1 MYDIIVASGIPIAAI
16 VVLVFIS
23 HFGYSSVR
31 MSRIRLN
38 VKSRPVLNV
47 VNHAGIIV
55 FVFTIMLLIK

>member
-1 MYDIIVASGIPIAAI
+1 MYDIIVASGIPIAAAI

-38 VKSRPVLNV
+38 VKNRPMLNV

-55 FVFTIMLLIK
+55 FVFTMLCC